1 MPSAQVQL
9 AGFLAKFPPEVRRT
23 AKAAL
28 AAMRRHMPGAVEHVY
43 RTYALVVG
51 FGPNERP
58 SDALFSVV
66 LYPRHVTLCFLQGA
80 LLEDPEKRL
89 TGSGNQVRHIRLVPD
104 VSVLDEPAVRALI
117 AQAIATSDVPLNP
130 KQRRKIVIR
139 SVSTKQRPRRPRSK

>member
-1 MPSAQVQL
+1 M
-9 AGFLAKFPPEVRRT
+9 
-23 AKAAL
+23 
-28 AAMRRHMPGAVEHVY
+28 
-43 RTYALVVG
+43 
-51 FGPNERP
+51 
-58 SDALFSVV
+58 
-66 LYPRHVTLCFLQGA
+66 CFLQGA

-139 SVSTKQRPRRPRSK
+139 SMSAKQRPRRPRSK